1 MKRISSLLLTFLLVF
16 AFLAPTQVSA
26 EEKALPGTYYGKVTR
41 VIDGNSFVLDSLD
54 GQTLTIKISGINT
67 STNPDALGLTTA
79 FLLGQNIKVE
89 LTSDTSTYL
98 QPYYYGVVYVNDID
112 IAKMYLQSG
121 FCKVDV
127 NTVPA
132 GNQRVYLAYQNDAK
146 YYREGI
152 WK

>member
-16 AFLAPTQVSA
+16 VFIAPNQVSA
-26 EEKALPGTYYGKVTR
+26 VEKTIPGIYYGKVTR

-54 GQTLTIKISGINT
+54 GQSLTIKIAGINT
-67 STNPDALGLTTA
+67 SSNPDALALTTA
-79 FLLGQNIKVE
+79 FLQGQNLKVD
-89 LTSDTSTYL
+89 LSSDTSTYL

-121 FCKVDV
+121 FCKVDPT
-127 NTVPA
+127 TVPA
-132 GNQRVYLAYQNDAK
+132 GNLRIYQAYQNDAK
-146 YYREGI
+146 YWREGI